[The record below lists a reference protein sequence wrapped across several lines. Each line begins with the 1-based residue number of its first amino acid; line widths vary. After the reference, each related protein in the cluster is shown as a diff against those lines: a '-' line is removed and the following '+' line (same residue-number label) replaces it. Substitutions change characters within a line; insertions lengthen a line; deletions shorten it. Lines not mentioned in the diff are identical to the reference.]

1 MSRVLLIGLDAA
13 EPRLIERWID
23 DGSLPTLRSLR
34 EQGAYTRLRSTA
46 DWLVGSTWPAFY
58 TGRLPAET
66 GLYHS
71 IVWQPERMRHVRPGP
86 DDLPLTP
93 FWRGFGEHGPRTIAL
108 DVPLTQQPA
117 PFNGIEINGWANT
130 DLLAPP
136 GSSPAG
142 LFDRLRGE
150 FEQPRQRRE
159 NYVLSPVDDL
169 LAIRD
174 EQIRNTGK
182 VARLAEALLRRETWD
197 LALVGFEATHL
208 CGHKLWS
215 DRNVRGEVPS
225 ERRDEFDRALQ
236 EVYMACDR
244 ALAGLLACCPPA
256 TTVLVFA
263 LHGMGPNTCRTDLLP
278 TMLQRVLAG
287 ARHGTHST
295 RAPDRAASALRGLL
309 PPDFRYAVKS
319 RLPEAWQDALT
330 VYWRT
335 GTRDWRS
342 TRAFNAYSDLR
353 GYVRVNLRGREAA
366 GLIEP
371 GTDCEALLAEIED
384 GLGTFADADSGRPLV
399 AATAR
404 GDALFG
410 GGARRSMLPDLV
422 IRWDEEEAAHRAIT
436 SPRFGDIAWPTPGRH
451 PAGRSG
457 NHRGEGFLLAAG
469 PGIDVGADPGDPH
482 IVDLAPTVHALLGMA
497 PPAGLPGRP
506 LALAAGPA
514 PAASG

>member
-108 DVPLTQQPA
+108 DVPLTQQPT

-236 EVYMACDR
+236 EVYRACDR
-244 ALAGLLACCPPA
+244 ALADCSPAARPRPPCWCSRCTAWGPIPAGPTCCRPCCSGSWRAPAMVTIPPARRTAPRARCAACCRRTSAMRSRAACRKP
-256 TTVLVFA
+256 
-263 LHGMGPNTCRTDLLP
+263 CRT
-278 TMLQRVLAG
+278 R
-287 ARHGTHST
+287 
-295 RAPDRAASALRGLL
+295 
-309 PPDFRYAVKS
+309 
-319 RLPEAWQDALT
+319 
-330 VYWRT
+330 
-335 GTRDWRS
+335 
-342 TRAFNAYSDLR
+342 
-353 GYVRVNLRGREAA
+353 
-366 GLIEP
+366 
-371 GTDCEALLAEIED
+371 
-384 GLGTFADADSGRPLV
+384 
-399 AATAR
+399 
-404 GDALFG
+404 
-410 GGARRSMLPDLV
+410 
-422 IRWDEEEAAHRAIT
+422 
-436 SPRFGDIAWPTPGRH
+436 
-451 PAGRSG
+451 
-457 NHRGEGFLLAAG
+457 
-469 PGIDVGADPGDPH
+469 
-482 IVDLAPTVHALLGMA
+482 
-497 PPAGLPGRP
+497 
-506 LALAAGPA
+506 
-514 PAASG
+514 